1 MPTQDYESSNIQYA
15 GEFKCSEIA
24 LISVTGKIVGIKS
37 ATLEV
42 NIYEG
47 IFSNFITGDITFTD
61 NFNLMNGLPITGHE
75 YLDFKIRTPIKS
87 PT

>member
-42 NIYEG
+42 NIYSKNMQNY
-47 IFSNFITGDITFTD
+47 I
-61 NFNLMNGLPITGHE
+61 
-75 YLDFKIRTPIKS
+75 
-87 PT
+87 